1 MRGYRD
7 QPTTADSPFDL
18 LELDLP
24 PPPPAPLTFDGA
36 PVTPAEAAAI
46 VMGTEP
52 PAPAPLDEAAVAAR
66 LATRTERC
74 DPTCRGWFVSNDDEP
89 TVQACDECNRA
100 NAGLELSDE
109 DALLAPGAKDE
120 LARAISPA
128 RAARPRGTSLRE
140 AIAAAAQA
148 AIAPA
153 TESLAVSLAEAWVVA
168 PPPAPLPRGPNGE
181 CGCAPQTR
189 PLAERGVCPACTGW
203 RPLPAGF
210 GRVRAAEPAQ
220 VETRATAQPGAA
232 GGQTEAGRALT
243 ALAAGELVAGAAA
256 EGHGV
261 LVSWS
266 GRGEITRGA
275 LMAILSAADALDWAP
290 AARSGHAHAARAVAS
305 LGNAYV
311 VRASPVPVGESTRR
325 TRTGQLVGVPLSP
338 EARGWSARWTIGSI
352 AGEGAVGDA
361 YGRISMVAELAPD
374 GTTLTVSP
382 PGDMAD
388 AVVAEYRRLAADEIM
403 GASDV
408 TAWLRGRMHAA
419 GAVRL
424 GGSWYVPTAA
434 RPVVERVVTGLAEA
448 WGTDWMAPPLPVATS
463 DQLRAGLARG
473 LAEEVD
479 DLLAELAD
487 ARRLARERGAA
498 DLGAKAA
505 ATFLQR
511 LRSAADRSIAY
522 ATTLGEAHVA
532 TLRAKARAALDEITP
547 LLDASA
553 ARGAMLELT

>member
-24 PPPPAPLTFDGA
+24 PPPPAPLTFEGA

-52 PAPAPLDEAAVAAR
+52 PAPAPLDEAAVAAL
-66 LATRTERC
+66 LAARTERC
-74 DPTCRGWFVSNDDEP
+74 DPNCLGWFVSNDDEP

-100 NAGLELSDE
+100 NAGLELFDE
-109 DALLAPGAKDE
+109 DALQAPGAKVE
-120 LARAISPA
+120 LA
-128 RAARPRGTSLRE
+128 
-140 AIAAAAQA
+140 A
-148 AIAPA
+148 AIAR
-153 TESLAVSLAEAWVVA
+153 SLADVIGPPADVA
-168 PPPAPLPRGPNGE
+168 TGQAIDRIGAVAGVDRTPAPLPRGPNGE

-189 PLAERGVCPACTGW
+189 PLAERGVCPACAGW

-210 GRVRAAEPAQ
+210 GRLRPAESAPA
-220 VETRATAQPGAA
+220 ETRATGQPEAA

-266 GRGEITRGA
+266 GRGEITRGD
-275 LMAILSAADALDWAP
+275 LMAILAAADALDWAP

>member
-52 PAPAPLDEAAVAAR
+52 PAPAPLDEAAVAAL
-66 LATRTERC
+66 LAARTERC
-74 DPTCRGWFVSNDDEP
+74 DPNCLGWFVSNDDEP

-100 NAGLELSDE
+100 NAGLELFDE
-109 DALLAPGAKDE
+109 DALQAPGAKDE
-120 LARAISPA
+120 LARAIAQALALSDE
-128 RAARPRGTSLRE
+128 SLRRDVE
-140 AIAAAAQA
+140 VAVASAMGLPAWTISPVVTP
-148 AIAPA
+148 PA
-153 TESLAVSLAEAWVVA
+153 TLVVS
-168 PPPAPLPRGPNGE
+168 PPAPRGPNGE

-189 PLAERGVCPACTGW
+189 PLAENGVCPACTGW